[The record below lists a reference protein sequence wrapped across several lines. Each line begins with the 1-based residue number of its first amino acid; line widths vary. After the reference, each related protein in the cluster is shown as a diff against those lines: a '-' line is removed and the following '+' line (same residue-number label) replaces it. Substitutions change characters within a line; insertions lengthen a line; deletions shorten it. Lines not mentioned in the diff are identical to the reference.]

1 MTGYLTLIR
10 KDSITHMQG
19 LAVYVKEGVPFVRDL
34 SLENSED
41 SYL

>member
-1 MTGYLTLIR
+1 MTGYLTLIQ